1 MHAGNCGGQGRAV
14 KNDHIH
20 VPLMN
25 LLIHDIET
33 VFKEL
38 L

>member
-1 MHAGNCGGQGRAV
+1 MQEIVVGRV
-14 KNDHIH
+14 GLSKNDHIH
-20 VPLMN
+20 VPLMS